1 MKLARKYPHLKS
13 GNASAF
19 PDIDNVNAYK
29 FDNDFDYSRY
39 DSMQMR
45 LQLCNVPWDMGEA
58 HVGNRTINGIGNV
71 VHFGSVEKRNEYF
84 AKIPD
89 TKCLRFETKYKNLH
103 KDGFI
108 VVPVP
113 FDVAA
118 RYNYVAVEYSSF
130 ANDESF
136 VEFEKETGIKNW
148 YWFIREVEMIA
159 PNSTKLHVLPD
170 VWQTCIYDLKISSMM
185 LERGHAPMFAIS
197 ADEYLNNPIENN
209 EHLLAEDVNFDSG
222 YVSRYQ
228 DEFIFNSGNMK
239 AVIFTS
245 ARLSGFGSKEDN
257 TWNTPT
263 YDSYSIQ
270 GITNNYRAFCID
282 ATDLSTFL
290 ANVNS
295 DIPQF
300 MQTIKAIAFA
310 SADLLYIVDTFTF
323 AGVTCRNV
331 GSTYKQNN
339 LLSLNK
345 EMFAFGKRYENI
357 AKLYTYPYSFI
368 EVTDEN
374 GNVSEIRIED
384 TNGSIKIE
392 SCFNLVYPF
401 LKLTSHL
408 TGIGYGRRKKV
419 TFSNVNSRNM
429 PLQGNWY
436 KTIREWD
443 IPCYG
448 VIQSNAKFNDYN
460 TYFDRVQAESNAITN
475 KENAN
480 ENANATRAV
489 GSNNAA
495 CITNNG
501 ALAVALNNTTA
512 ANISTKV
519 GNEAASAIAYS
530 DSTTAASNAY
540 TDSTTTSSID
550 ASKAQASV
558 AATGSVI
565 NSIASAATNPTPS
578 NVIGSLVSGA
588 VGAGTAIANGAITAQ
603 CLEATRGANATYNLT
618 TEAAAAS
625 ATNRN
630 MTIARGDANRTR
642 DANNSFTSGT
652 SANTA
657 AREIANANANANA
670 IDANAARSYLNELEA
685 IDNSVRQAGLGRPQ
699 EFGSFA
705 NGDTAATRPIG
716 LFANIITQPKGV
728 IRQTADEFLRYGYSY
743 NGIWDFDGNWNIGK
757 HFTYWKLSDFW
768 VSGLTIP
775 DKYMDQLR
783 FFLYGGV
790 TIWSKPESIGNVSI
804 YENGR

>member
-1 MKLARKYPHLKS
+1 MARKYPHLRN

-19 PDIDNVNAYK
+19 LDIDNVNAFK

-58 HVGNRTINGIGNV
+58 HIGNRTISGIGNV

-89 TKCLRFETKYKNLH
+89 TECLRFETKYKDLH
-103 KDGFI
+103 KDNFI
-108 VVPVP
+108 IVPVP

-130 ANDESF
+130 ANDDSF
-136 VEFEKETGIKNW
+136 VEFEEETGIKNW
-148 YWFIREVEMIA
+148 YWFVREVEMLA

-170 VWQTCIYDLKISSMM
+170 VWQTFIYDLKIGSMM
-185 LERGHAPMFAIS
+185 LERGHAPMFAIT
-197 ADEYLNNPIENN
+197 ADGYLNNPIENN
-209 EHLLAEDVNFDSG
+209 EYLLSEDVNFDSG
-222 YVSRYQ
+222 YVSRHQ

-245 ARLSGFGSKEDN
+245 ARLSNFGSKEAN

-263 YDSYSIQ
+263 YDSYNIQ

-282 ATDLSTFL
+282 ASDLSTFL

-310 SADLLYIVDTFTF
+310 SAELLYIVDTFTF

-339 LLSLNK
+339 LLSLSK
-345 EMFAFGKRYENI
+345 EMFAFGERYENI

-368 EVTDEN
+368 EVTDES

-384 TNGSIKIE
+384 TNGTIKIE

-408 TGIGYGRRKKV
+408 SGVGYGKRKSV

-460 TYFDRVQAESNAITN
+460 THFDRLQSRVAYENDYDSAIGIA
-475 KENAN
+475 NAN
-480 ENANATRAV
+480 LANANSDAANEV
-489 GSNNAA
+489 ANASAQVAGNNAKNAANNA
-495 CITNNG
+495 CVNEIATNG
-501 ALAVALNNTTA
+501 A
-512 ANISTKV
+512 
-519 GNEAASAIAYS
+519 YM
-530 DSTTAASNAY
+530 
-540 TDSTTTSSID
+540 
-550 ASKAQASV
+550 
-558 AATGSVI
+558 
-565 NSIASAATNPTPS
+565 SAA
-578 NVIGSLVSGA
+578 IGA
-588 VGAGTAIANGAITAQ
+588 VSAFTTGVMVNDE
-603 CLEATRGANATYNLT
+603 LERDKAT
-618 TEAAAAS
+618 AAAS
-625 ATNRN
+625 AVGAIASGITSGPAGLISGVISAGVTAAQTQAGASFLSSQASACAGMNGQIGTLTNANTFDNAASTTARN
-630 MTIARGDANRTR
+630 SGVTSAENSVVSSIG
-642 DANNSFTSGT
+642 ANNAANLRTKGSNTY
-652 SANTA
+652 SAETNQAANSRDTA
-657 AREIANANANANA
+657 QNAIANQ
-670 IDANAARSYLNELEA
+670 IKQAALYAPN
-685 IDNSVRQAGLGRPQ
+685 
-699 EFGSFA
+699 EFGSWS
-705 NGDTAATRPIG
+705 NGESAAVRPMG
-716 LFANIITQPKGV
+716 LFANIVTQSQSA
-728 IRQTADEFLRYGYSY
+728 IRQAADEFLRYGYMY
-743 NGIWDFDGNWNIGK
+743 NGNWDFNGNWNIGK

-790 TIWSKPESIGNVSI
+790 TIWSNPESIGTVSI
-804 YENGR
+804 FDNWS

>member
-1 MKLARKYPHLKS
+1 MTRKYPHLKS

-58 HVGNRTINGIGNV
+58 HVGNRTISGIGNV

-89 TKCLRFETKYKNLH
+89 AECLRFETKYKNLH
-103 KDGFI
+103 KDNFI

-148 YWFIREVEMIA
+148 YWFIREVEMMA

-170 VWQTCIYDLKISSMM
+170 VWQTFIYDLKIGSMM
-185 LERGHAPMFAIS
+185 LERGHAPLFAMP
-197 ADEYLNNPIENN
+197 ADRYLQNPIENN
-209 EHLLAEDVNFDSG
+209 IGLLTEDVYFQSSYIASG
-222 YVSRYQ
+222 NS
-228 DEFIFNSGNMK
+228 EFVFNSGSMK
-239 AVIFTS
+239 AVIFTT
-245 ARLSGFGSKEDN
+245 ARTSGFGSIHSN
-257 TWNTPT
+257 SWRTPAD
-263 YDSYSIQ
+263 DSYYMQ
-270 GITNNYRAFCID
+270 GIRPTINAFCIKASD
-282 ATDLSTFL
+282 VNIFIS
-290 ANVNS
+290 NVNGAC
-295 DIPQF
+295 PQF
-300 MQTIKAIAFA
+300 LQTVKGISFVNSSLLDVGEAFE
-310 SADLLYIVDTFTF
+310 F
-323 AGVTCRNV
+323 AGISCN
-331 GSTYKQNN
+331 SINATYKSNE
-339 LLSLNK
+339 LLILDK
-345 EMFAFGKRYENI
+345 DLFGYDRRFSNI
-357 AKLYTYPYSFI
+357 AKLYTYPYAYI
-368 EVTDEN
+368 EISDEN
-374 GNVSEIRIED
+374 GNITEVRIED
-384 TNGSIKIE
+384 TNGTLEVDSCINLIFPYIKLSAHI
-392 SCFNLVYPF
+392 S
-401 LKLTSHL
+401 
-408 TGIGYGRRKKV
+408 GIGSSAKKNIKFA
-419 TFSNVNSRNM
+419 TVNSRNM
-429 PLQGNWY
+429 PIQGNWY
-436 KTIREWD
+436 KTLQEWN
-443 IPCYG
+443 IPIFG
-448 VIQSNAKFNDYN
+448 VIQDNLTYNDYN
-460 TYFDRVQAESNAITN
+460 SYFDRVQAENNAITN
-475 KENAN
+475 KGNAN
-480 ENANATRAV
+480 EGANATRAV

-495 CITNNG
+495 CTTNNG

-530 DSTTAASNAY
+530 DSTTAASNKY
-540 TDSTTTSSID
+540 TNSTTTSSID

-558 AATGSVI
+558 AATGSII
-565 NSIASAATNPTPS
+565 NSIASAATNPTPA
-578 NVIGSLVSGA
+578 NVVGSLVSGA

-603 CLEATRGANATYNLT
+603 CLEATRGATAAYNLT

-630 MTIARGDANRTR
+630 MTITRGDADRTR
-642 DANNSFTSGT
+642 DANNAFTSGT

-657 AREIANANANANA
+657 SREIANANANANA
-670 IDANAARSYLNELEA
+670 TDANAARSYSNELEA
-685 IDNSVRQAGLGRPQ
+685 INNSVRQAGLGSPQ
-699 EFGSFA
+699 EFGNFA
-705 NGDTAATRPIG
+705 NGDAAATRPIG
-716 LFANIITQPKGV
+716 IFANIITQPKDI

-804 YENGR
+804 YENER